1 MVPPDEYKE
10 YHENVLQSHRHKQ
23 LNTQL
28 QVQYNRVHWGAR
40 RGNLV
45 THNARKPF
53 GWGAFSASS
62 LSKTEHYS
70 PAVGWDVLYVRCLFI
85 RPWCSL
91 FYSIRIRD
99 IDITRRRHHNTGSLL
114 HEVPA
119 SDPPHSMAYI
129 YVTVSSPPMHTALTD
144 DVTLCI
150 CGKDVASHS
159 SPAGTETADRM

>member
-40 RGNLV
+40 RGNMV

-119 SDPPHSMAYI
+119 SDPPHSA
-129 YVTVSSPPMHTALTD
+129 VGRSGLDLRDFGHRLSCSQLEKCTLSVPPL
-144 DVTLCI
+144 
-150 CGKDVASHS
+150 GSGWRR
-159 SPAGTETADRM
+159 PY